1 MHFLCSQGSVMIL
14 IIVKLSLIPMA
25 FPGSWELGRF
35 LPIEKLNWD
44 TTPTM
49 VICIYICSCFSTLGF
64 SRMLEFFRL
73 IKLGQLVSAIHLKL
87 SRAVLLVNIEL
98 LAFLLLSNFNKTKK
112 HSTTMQTDGRA
123 WAACGRQW
131 TSWIICVLPTSSS
144 TFTMASLVLVT
155 QVIWPFWNGINLY
168 VEPKQGRVFGCWRRK
183 ISLS

>member
-1 MHFLCSQGSVMIL
+1 
-14 IIVKLSLIPMA
+14 MA

-168 VEPKQGRVFGCWRRK
+168 VEPKQGRVFDCWRRK